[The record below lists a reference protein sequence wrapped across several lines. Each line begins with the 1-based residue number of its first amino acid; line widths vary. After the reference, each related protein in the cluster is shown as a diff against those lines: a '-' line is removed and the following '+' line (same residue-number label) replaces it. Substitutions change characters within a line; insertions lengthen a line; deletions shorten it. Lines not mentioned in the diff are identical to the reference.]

1 MILHY
6 YDRISTAVT
15 KYCTKQ
21 FMYTVSRAADMA
33 EVACHFYWLSIDKI
47 APLLNHCC
55 TTSSYFFGDFRGLK
69 ASVTTTRK

>member
-33 EVACHFYWLSIDKI
+33 EVAFHFYWLSIDKY
-47 APLLNHCC
+47 PRYS
-55 TTSSYFFGDFRGLK
+55 TTAAQHLVIFGDFRGLK
-69 ASVTTTRK
+69 ASVTTTWK